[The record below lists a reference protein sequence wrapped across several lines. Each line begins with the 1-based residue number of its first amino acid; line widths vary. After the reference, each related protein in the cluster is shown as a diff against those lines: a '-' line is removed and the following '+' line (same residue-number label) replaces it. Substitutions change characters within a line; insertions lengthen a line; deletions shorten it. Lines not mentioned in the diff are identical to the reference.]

1 MVSNILK
8 LKKIGIDS
16 RNEHLVFMR
25 SDCYVYR
32 SEGFEAINRIRVA
45 FEEKSLMA
53 SLINMDEP
61 GQLNGHEIGLSNN
74 AIDFLG
80 ANESEHLSLHHLP
93 ALDSINEV
101 RAKIYGTAARHVE
114 YNSSIEKETCG

>member
-25 SDCYVYR
+25 SDCYVCR

-61 GQLNGHEIGLSNN
+61 GQLNGHDIGLSNN

-80 ANESEHLSLHHLP
+80 ANECTHLSLHHLP
-93 ALDSINEV
+93 TLESINEV
-101 RAKIYGTAARHVE
+101 RAKIYGTAARHIE
-114 YNSSIEKETCG
+114 YNSSMEKETRG